1 MTLIS
6 LIINTLVFF
15 FVLNISYIQ
24 SKRRNPDY
32 PDKPFSQLVLFP
44 LALGVVFTLIVD
56 QFRGLMIYQLL
67 FFLVAALMLY
77 FIFYGM
83 GNRKP

>member
-6 LIINTLVFF
+6 LLINTAVFF
-15 FVLNISYIQ
+15 FVLNISYIRN
-24 SKRRNPDY
+24 KRSDPDC
-32 PDKPFSQLVLFP
+32 PAKPFSQLVLFP

-67 FFLVAALMLY
+67 FFLLASLLLY

-83 GNRKP
+83 GNRKR